1 MDGRPPGAET
11 TRTDTA
17 GKLAPNNAQAA
28 RMGQSGMAIA
38 RAVADLDSLLQS
50 AGIEDRAVNE
60 KRYLKSDLE
69 FYGVTVPAGNRIVR
83 SWLDSLDDI
92 SHDGVVA
99 LAEELWSKP
108 VHERRAAAV
117 HVLELRLDRLQPT
130 DIELVERLLREA
142 KTWALVDDL
151 AASVAGPLL
160 DRHPNADAILDGWAR
175 DDDFWI
181 RRSALLAHLL
191 ALRSG
196 GGDFDRFTR
205 YADAMLEEKEFFI
218 RKAIGWILRD
228 TARRR
233 SDMVFRWILP
243 RAARASG
250 VTIREAVK
258 RLPPDQAAA
267 VTAAH
272 RTRR

>member
-1 MDGRPPGAET
+1 
-11 TRTDTA
+11 
-17 GKLAPNNAQAA
+17 
-28 RMGQSGMAIA
+28 MATA

-99 LAEELWSKP
+99 LVEELWSKP

-250 VTIREAVK
+250 VTIREVVK

>member
-1 MDGRPPGAET
+1 MAMDSSV
-11 TRTDTA
+11 
-17 GKLAPNNAQAA
+17 N
-28 RMGQSGMAIA
+28 
-38 RAVADLDSLLQS
+38 DLDRRLRA
-50 AGIEDRAVNE
+50 AGTEERATNE

-69 FYGVTVPAGNRIVR
+69 FYGVTVPVLTRTVR
-83 SWLDSLDDI
+83 SWLGGLEDVGHDDI
-92 SHDGVVA
+92 IAMV
-99 LAEELWSKP
+99 EELWSQP

-117 HVLELRLDRLQPT
+117 HLLELRLDQLRPP
-130 DIELVERLLREA
+130 DIEIVERLLREA
-142 KTWALVDDL
+142 GTWALVDDL

-160 DRHPNADAILDGWAR
+160 DRHPNADSILDRWAR

-196 GGDFDRFTR
+196 GGDFDRFGR
-205 YADAMLEEKEFFI
+205 HADAMLEEKEFFI

-233 SDMVFRWILP
+233 PDMVYRWILP

-250 VTIREAVK
+250 VTIREVVK

-267 VTAAH
+267 VSAAH
-272 RTRR
+272 RTTS

>member
-1 MDGRPPGAET
+1 M
-11 TRTDTA
+11 
-17 GKLAPNNAQAA
+17 
-28 RMGQSGMAIA
+28 MGQSIMAMTH
-38 RAVADLDSLLQS
+38 AVAELDRLLHA
-50 AGIEDRAVNE
+50 AGIEERAVNE

-69 FYGVTVPAGNRIVR
+69 FYGVTVPAGKRIVR
-83 SWLDSLDDI
+83 SWLASLDDI
-92 SHDGVVA
+92 NHDDIIA

-117 HVLELRLDRLQPT
+117 YLLELRLDRLQPK
-130 DIELVERLLREA
+130 DIELVERLLRSA
-142 KTWALVDDL
+142 RTWALVDDL

-160 DRHPNADAILDGWAR
+160 DRHPNADTILDRWAR

-191 ALRSG
+191 ALRAG

-233 SDMVFRWILP
+233 PDMVYRWVLP
-243 RAARASG
+243 RTARASG
-250 VTIREAVK
+250 VTIREVVK
-258 RLPPDQAAA
+258 RLPPDQAEA
-267 VTAAH
+267 VTSAYRAA
-272 RTRR
+272 R